1 MSRKPAACTVLAI
14 LALATACQS
23 TDTTSSRGSSSG
35 TPTTTTSRNPKGL
48 TSGVPTPSGHLT
60 LAIPAAKL
68 PYKPAPGMPA
78 LNDVKILKTATDP
91 CAIPADDSGEEA
103 QLLDAITG
111 GPDTINV
118 TFSFTNP
125 CTKPVTYDYKVTTA
139 LDSAKGEQAGGGA
152 LGSTPAIPPGRTI
165 KRTIPVDVSMEL
177 TPAQQKRLWV
187 GVTQIGK
194 QADTG

>member
-1 MSRKPAACTVLAI
+1 MGRRPAACAVLAV

-23 TDTTSSRGSSSG
+23 TDTTSSSSS
-35 TPTTTTSRNPKGL
+35 TPTATTSRDPKGL
-48 TSGVPTPSGHLT
+48 TGGVPTPSGHPT
-60 LAIPAAKL
+60 LAIPATKL

-78 LNDVKILKTATDP
+78 LDDVKILKTAADP

-103 QLLDAITG
+103 QLLDAISG
-111 GPDTINV
+111 GPGTINV

-125 CTKPVTYDYKVTTA
+125 CTKSVTYAYEVTTA

-165 KRTIPVDVSMEL
+165 KQTIPVDVSMEL

-194 QADTG
+194 QADTD